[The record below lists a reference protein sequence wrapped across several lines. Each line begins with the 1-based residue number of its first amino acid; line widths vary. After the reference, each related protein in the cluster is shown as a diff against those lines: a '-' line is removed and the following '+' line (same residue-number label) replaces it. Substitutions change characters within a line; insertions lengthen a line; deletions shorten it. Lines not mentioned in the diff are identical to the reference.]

1 MKNGLKDWL
10 IDIIKER
17 LDDRIGYTSNTA
29 QLAYDLFEGENGDGS
44 FTYNTPEA
52 KEWISEY
59 FESIGEIV
67 KEADT
72 NGLEAPNCF
81 LAPEK
86 FQVFIIIEI
95 AYDMLGT
102 SNFIIENW
110 DKEIEITKEIA
121 NKIIEEIKQNCD
133 TYYIYD

>member
-29 QLAYDLFEGENGDGS
+29 QLAYDLFEGENVDES
-44 FTYNTPEA
+44 FTYNIPEA
-52 KEWISEY
+52 KEWINEY

-67 KEADT
+67 KKADT

-81 LAPEK
+81 LEPEK
-86 FQVFIIIEI
+86 FQVFIIIEL
-95 AYDMLGT
+95 AYYMLGT

>member
-1 MKNGLKDWL
+1 MKNELKDWL

-29 QLAYDLFEGENGDGS
+29 QLAYDLFEGEDVDGS
-44 FTYNTPEA
+44 FTYNRPEA
-52 KEWISEY
+52 KEWISKY

-67 KEADT
+67 KKADT

-81 LAPEK
+81 LEPEK
-86 FQVFIIIEI
+86 FQVFIIIEL
-95 AYDMLGT
+95 AYYMLGT

>member
-1 MKNGLKDWL
+1 MKNELKDWL

-29 QLAYDLFEGENGDGS
+29 QLAYDLFEGEDVDGS
-44 FTYNTPEA
+44 FTYNIPEA

-67 KEADT
+67 KKADT

-81 LAPEK
+81 LEPEK
-86 FQVFIIIEI
+86 FQVFIIIEL
-95 AYDMLGT
+95 AYYMLGT

>member
-1 MKNGLKDWL
+1 MKNELKDWI

-52 KEWISEY
+52 KEWISKY

-81 LAPEK
+81 LILLAK
-86 FQVFIIIEI
+86 SLSQ
-95 AYDMLGT
+95 
-102 SNFIIENW
+102 
-110 DKEIEITKEIA
+110 
-121 NKIIEEIKQNCD
+121 
-133 TYYIYD
+133 